1 MGGVSRIEPRPI
13 LGYNS
18 RVAVSQNPATVGI
31 HVVRLPRFEATL
43 FREGSNSMAAKY
55 PGSKL
60 KSYSPMAI
68 VNAPPVQRGHLLRRF
83 WLPAVLLLAL
93 AAGGLT
99 GIVAAY
105 QLNYSRAAN
114 EVAALAT
121 YRPSV
126 VTRVYADDGE
136 TVIGEFAIEKRI
148 PLKYDEIPP
157 LMRNAILAVEDARFY
172 DHVGIDPVRII
183 GAAWKNVTTD
193 KIEGGSTLTQQL
205 AKNLFLSKEQTYKRK
220 VNEWAVA
227 LQIERYYTK
236 NQIMELYANHIFLGA
251 NAYGVEAGSETY
263 FGKQAKD
270 MTIGE
275 AALLAGVPKAPSEY
289 SPTTNPAKA
298 KERRD
303 LVLDLMAK
311 HGFATTAE
319 VEAAKA
325 KPIQLADT
333 AYSQSQPKSGPF
345 DYPVESI
352 RQELEDKY
360 TTRVAQGGL
369 SVYTTINVDAQKK
382 AYEVVRSGLRR
393 YDKSRGWRSS
403 YKLIPTANNG
413 QPTQQEINNYK
424 DPDWYG
430 NDYQEG
436 RYLSGLVTK
445 VDHAKNEA
453 TIRFGNFTATVGPAD
468 MGWSGRQPK
477 AELKPGYLSEF
488 HIKEVDK
495 KSRRLKV
502 ELSQIPAVGGAM
514 MTINAKNGE
523 VVTMIGGYDF
533 YTASKFN
540 NATQA
545 YRQTGSCFKPFVYT
559 AAVEWGM
566 TPETSVS
573 GAPISIGGWNP
584 HNYDGSLGNGDLP
597 LKTALAK
604 SMNVPAVHLLQTVG
618 IQTGSQMV
626 RRFGIKV
633 PMAPYL
639 SSALGATEVPLDQM
653 VSAYSAFPNK
663 GIRVEPHLVRRVL
676 DRDGAV
682 LEEWEK
688 TTYKVMNEYVALTM
702 VQMMR
707 GVVES
712 GTATGARAI
721 GVPVAGKTGTVNDH
735 TDVWFIGFT
744 PTYVT
749 GVWMGYPGKKKDL
762 GSGMTGGVGALPF
775 FVDFMKDFLK
785 DKPKENF
792 DKAPSMPEDMK
803 ELFRQRQRELAAE
816 RAQFKIAEEDK
827 GDETTTPDPHAE
839 PKLEQ
844 MTLPPPPKVDEAPPE
859 PKAAP
864 VTPREETPPPP
875 PATRPREADPAKKKG
890 KKGEDEP

>member
-1 MGGVSRIEPRPI
+1 
-13 LGYNS
+13 
-18 RVAVSQNPATVGI
+18 
-31 HVVRLPRFEATL
+31 
-43 FREGSNSMAAKY
+43 MASKY
-55 PGSKL
+55 PL
-60 KSYSPMAI
+60 KAYSPKAI
-68 VNAPPVQRGHLLRRF
+68 VAAPPAQRGHLLRRLWF
-83 WLPAVLLLAL
+83 PVVLLLAL

-105 QLNYSRAAN
+105 KLNYSRAAN

-136 TVIGEFAIEKRI
+136 TVIGEFALEKRI
-148 PLKYDEIPP
+148 PLKYEEIPP
-157 LMRNAILAVEDARFY
+157 LMKNAILAVEDARFY
-172 DHVGIDPVRII
+172 DHVGIDPIRII
-183 GAAWKNVTTD
+183 GAAWKNMTSD
-193 KIEGGSTLTQQL
+193 KVEGGSTLTQQL
-205 AKNLFLSKEQTYKRK
+205 AKNLFLSKEQTLRRK
-220 VNEWAVA
+220 MNEWALA

-251 NAYGVEAGSETY
+251 NAYGVEAGAETY

-270 MTIGE
+270 LTIGE
-275 AALLAGVPKAPSEY
+275 AALLAGIPKAPSDY
-289 SPTTNPAKA
+289 SPTANPAKA

-311 HGFATTAE
+311 HGFASEAD
-319 VEAAKA
+319 VNAAKA

-333 AYSQSQPKSGPF
+333 AYYQSQPKSSPF
-345 DYPVESI
+345 DYPVEHV
-352 RQELEDKY
+352 RQQLEDKY

-369 SVYTTINVDAQKK
+369 SVYTTINVEAQTR
-382 AYEVVRSGLRR
+382 AYEVVRAGLRR
-393 YDKSRGWRSS
+393 YDRSRGWRSA
-403 YKLIPTANNG
+403 YKLIPTVAENG

-424 DPDWYG
+424 DPDWHG
-430 NDYQEG
+430 NDYEEG
-436 RYLSGLVTK
+436 RFLTGLVTK
-445 VDHAKNEA
+445 VDRARNEA
-453 TIRFGNFTATVGPAD
+453 QVRFGNYTATVGPAD
-468 MGWSGRQPK
+468 MGWSGRQPRD
-477 AELKPGYLSEF
+477 ELKPGYLSEF
-488 HIKEVDK
+488 QITEVDK
-495 KSRRLKV
+495 KTRRLKV
-502 ELSQIPAVGGAM
+502 ELSQVPAVAGAM
-514 MTINAKNGE
+514 MTLNAKTGE
-523 VVTMIGGYDF
+523 IVTMIGGYDF
-533 YTASKFN
+533 YSTSKFN

-566 TPETSVS
+566 TPDTTVS
-573 GAPISIGGWNP
+573 GAPIKIGPWQP

-639 SSALGATEVPLDQM
+639 PSALGATEVPLDQM

-663 GIRVEPHLVRRVL
+663 GVRVEPHLIRRVL

-682 LEEWEK
+682 LEEWER
-688 TTYKVMNEYVALTM
+688 TTHKVMNEYVALTM
-702 VQMMR
+702 VSMMR
-707 GVVES
+707 GVVEA
-712 GTATGARAI
+712 GTATAARSL
-721 GVPVAGKTGTVNDH
+721 GVPLAGKTGTVNDH
-735 TDVWFIGFT
+735 TDVWFIGYT

-749 GVWMGYPGKKKDL
+749 GVWMGYPGRKKDL
-762 GSGMTGGVGALPF
+762 GRGMTGGVGALPF
-775 FVDFMKDFLK
+775 FMDFMKDFLK

-816 RAQFKIAEEDK
+816 RAQFKIEDEEETD
-827 GDETTTPDPHAE
+827 DELTTPTITTE

-844 MTLPPPPKVDEAPPE
+844 MTLPPPPKTDDRPAEPQPRAEPVAP
-859 PKAAP
+859 K
-864 VTPREETPPPP
+864 VETAPPPP
-875 PATRPREADPAKKKG
+875 VTRPREAEPQKKKG